1 MAKYHTVGIFHWF
14 HRTIIHSNTKI
25 YTKFCGREKFVMESD
40 DIHQVLSKLAIVFK
54 KEYCMSSCAVWLWTH
69 SWDKLVS
76 QVEAR
81 L

>member
-14 HRTIIHSNTKI
+14 HRTIIHS
-25 YTKFCGREKFVMESD
+25 REKFVMESD